1 LQGEVDVAK
10 AERKRAGSAYR
21 MAAMRAAQN
30 PEDPDKASNARE
42 KKEAYAKARSR
53 VESLTDQLEALK

>member
-1 LQGEVDVAK
+1 
-10 AERKRAGSAYR
+10 

-30 PEDPDKASNARE
+30 PEDPDKADNARE
-42 KKEAYAKARSR
+42 KKEAYARARAR